1 MNRETNEEARLG
13 EYLVRRVMTMVAVLH
28 SRGIES
34 LYLCSGMSGS
44 GAGWR
49 YSIGAMDAGH
59 WPRPLR
65 DPLQVFNSLNG
76 SDESSQIEWGSIC
89 DDPTVLADKFVTR
102 YGASAEAASVPNPAY
117 AAWYRHMLTV
127 SEPRGMLVYYFDYK
141 SDPRPEFWGGEPEGY
156 LDLPPGLTL
165 G

>member
-1 MNRETNEEARLG
+1 MDIGRQARRRILKSMLAAPVLAGLG
-13 EYLVRRVMTMVAVLH
+13 TPIRAFAQDADALISSADQALDVFDFERVARATLPPAHFGYLATGVDGDAMVAVLH
-28 SRGIES
+28 SRGIAS

-89 DDPTVLADKFVTR
+89 DDPTVLADKF
-102 YGASAEAASVPNPAY
+102 
-117 AAWYRHMLTV
+117 L
-127 SEPRGMLVYYFDYK
+127 
-141 SDPRPEFWGGEPEGY
+141 
-156 LDLPPGLTL
+156 
-165 G
+165 